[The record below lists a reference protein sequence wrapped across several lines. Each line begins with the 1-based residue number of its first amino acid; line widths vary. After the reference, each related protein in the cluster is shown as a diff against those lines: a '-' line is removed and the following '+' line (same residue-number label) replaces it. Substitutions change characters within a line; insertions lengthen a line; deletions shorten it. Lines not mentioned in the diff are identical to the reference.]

1 MRGRLRKLLSF
12 VLVLVLVVQMLPVSA
27 FAEGVI
33 LAEGSAPTLAQRP
46 DPRDSIYYRGP
57 TDEYEADDVLW
68 EIESERTETEKH
80 FRLVNGSNIAVAYSF
95 PVHYQDEKGKYK
107 EIDNR
112 LKLYNE
118 DGTLSTEP
126 VKSGLLED
134 GDLKTDSLK
143 DKDSK
148 DELEAKASPSPAP
161 TPVPTPIPTVEPT
174 PVPTVEPTP
183 EPTPAPEL
191 ELEEPVLA
199 EDAELP
205 AEPEITDE
213 PEIAGESDV
222 LDEAGPAESE
232 DISPIESDA
241 PVEAD
246 PEPADEEDPVVPD
259 VDPEPALDVP
269 AATEPPVEEEPEEE
283 LTIDDEAQVLDMSG
297 LPIDTRVYKNTHGLA
312 DVELALS
319 AGSAQLASI
328 SYDGYTVSLTPRI
341 RSGNASMRESAEA
354 AARSIASIT
363 ANVKQLESVAEKG
376 SFQAKITPKNLSSSL
391 TYSGILNGADLE
403 YIVAESS
410 LKENIIVKAKPRRL
424 SRTMKTLSV
433 AAVLAV
439 VIISGSVTAS
449 AFGYNLWGAVAEW
462 TRDTFGFTQGQ
473 NNGIHPFENL
483 RDALAAYD
491 INDPIVPQWIPD
503 GYGEDTVQAAET
515 PDSKVI
521 SASCKSTAGEIKIE
535 VKAFYNQ
542 NNEHRVYEI
551 FEDGVEKYAS
561 NGIDFYIMKND
572 DFTRVSWAVGNNECS
587 ILCALE
593 PKEIYRMIDSIF

>member
-1 MRGRLRKLLSF
+1 MYTSN
-12 VLVLVLVVQMLPVSA
+12 S
-27 FAEGVI
+27 
-33 LAEGSAPTLAQRP
+33 ST
-46 DPRDSIYYRGP
+46 RDFS
-57 TDEYEADDVLW
+57 
-68 EIESERTETEKH
+68 H
-80 FRLVNGSNIAVAYSF
+80 F
-95 PVHYQDEKGKYK
+95 DK
-107 EIDNR
+107 
-112 LKLYNE
+112 
-118 DGTLSTEP
+118 LSTEELQEIIRQDSFLDDDSSDIDAILYITDLL
-126 VKSGLLED
+126 VKRS
-134 GDLKTDSLK
+134 DSSNN
-143 DKDSK
+143 SK
-148 DELEAKASPSPAP
+148 D
-161 TPVPTPIPTVEPT
+161 
-174 PVPTVEPTP
+174 
-183 EPTPAPEL
+183 
-191 ELEEPVLA
+191 
-199 EDAELP
+199 
-205 AEPEITDE
+205 
-213 PEIAGESDV
+213 
-222 LDEAGPAESE
+222 
-232 DISPIESDA
+232 
-241 PVEAD
+241 VEAAWKSFKENYYPYISD
-246 PEPADEEDPVVPD
+246 PEPLYSFDSPEDEV
-259 VDPEPALDVP
+259 
-269 AATEPPVEEEPEEE
+269 
-283 LTIDDEAQVLDMSG
+283 
-297 LPIDTRVYKNTHGLA
+297 
-312 DVELALS
+312 
-319 AGSAQLASI
+319 
-328 SYDGYTVSLTPRI
+328 
-341 RSGNASMRESAEA
+341 
-354 AARSIASIT
+354 
-363 ANVKQLESVAEKG
+363 
-376 SFQAKITPKNLSSSL
+376 
-391 TYSGILNGADLE
+391 
-403 YIVAESS
+403 
-410 LKENIIVKAKPRRL
+410 VKAKPRRL